1 MEHRIENCRLQAT
14 VSENGG
20 ELISLLHLNKE
31 RLWQNENGS
40 WAGHAPLLFPA
51 CGHFNVV
58 HKGKA
63 YDLPAHGYAKKS
75 TFSVTEKGKDFIRLR
90 LEKTD
95 WIKSV
100 YPFDLDFSV
109 LYRLS
114 GDKLFIEY
122 EIKNVGDEGAYFACG
137 GHESF
142 ALDENLQ
149 DYGLI
154 FQQDEQ
160 FLHLPHDDGGYLTGE
175 SVLLGKG
182 TYLPLPTQLLQ
193 GGNTVIFGGIKSGNV
208 RLVKGDRPV
217 ADISFDGF
225 ENLLLWRPEG
235 AKMLCIEPWT
245 NLPDKRGDLQEI
257 SQKQGVIRLEK
268 GETKTLVRC
277 IEYFE

>member
-1 MEHRIENCRLQAT
+1 M
-14 VSENGG
+14 
-20 ELISLLHLNKE
+20 
-31 RLWQNENGS
+31 
-40 WAGHAPLLFPA
+40 LFPA
-51 CGHFNVV
+51 CGHFYVV
-58 HKGKA
+58 HKGKT

-75 TFSVTEKGKDFIRLR
+75 AFSVTEKGEDFIRLH
-90 LEKTD
+90 LEKSD
-95 WIKSV
+95 WIKGV

-109 LYRLS
+109 CYRLKE
-114 GDKLFIEY
+114 DRLFIEY
-122 EIKNVGDEGAYFACG
+122 QIKNAGEETAYFACG

-142 ALDENLQ
+142 ALDKTLQ

-154 FQQDEQ
+154 FQREET

-182 TYLPLPTQLLQ
+182 ACLPLPTQLLQ
-193 GGNTVIFGGIKSGNV
+193 GGNTVVLGGLRSRKV
-208 RLVKGDRPV
+208 RLVQGERPV

-235 AKMLCIEPWT
+235 ANMLCIEPWT
-245 NLPDKRGDLQEI
+245 NLPDTRGDLQEI